1 MTNGIPT
8 AVQMGFAEFTAKL
21 IADTFEA
28 VTVALAEQETE
39 FLELT
44 RLAELPPEI
53 FAQQAIAD
61 EDLEAGLA
69 QLFPGDEEHPHAV
82 YVGAPYQPATSKTA
96 EAPPFAALLGVTL
109 IRGDWTRRDTGI
121 VLTQS
126 GVDKVRAATRI
137 SLGLERYAALRQ
149 LLTRGLPRVLVDSGR
164 INAKLTFEV
173 TEVEESTATTS
184 TAAAAPAATT
194 IEQPTMITRPIT
206 TITPLN
212 RFVGLVRPFPQPNVR
227 LLVRQVDT
235 RDPQNTQAKVNVFSE
250 VEITFKTVT

>member
-28 VTVALAEQETE
+28 VTVAMAQQETE

-44 RLAELPPEI
+44 RLAELPPEA

-61 EDLEAGLA
+61 EDLETGLA

-82 YVGAPYQPATSKTA
+82 YVGAPYQPETSKTA

-109 IRGDWTRRDTGI
+109 TRDDWLRRNTGI
-121 VLTQS
+121 VLKET
-126 GVDKVRAATRI
+126 GVDKVRTATRTR
-137 SLGLERYAALRQ
+137 LGLERYAALRQ

-173 TEVEESTATTS
+173 TDVEESTS
-184 TAAAAPAATT
+184 TASISAATPAATT
-194 IEQPTMITRPIT
+194 IEQPTLTRPVT
-206 TITPLN
+206 TLTPLN

-235 RDPQNTQAKVNVFSE
+235 RDPQNTQVKVNIFSE